1 MTNSPLQTPHT
12 SYEGELQEYLRKED
26 SHDVIMG
33 HEFNEGNPEPKDE
46 QKRNFTLQDM
56 WPLYLYRWW
65 LREYA
70 AEFFGTF
77 FLLSFGTGVNAT
89 TMFHAGATASYQTN
103 VSYLAVTF
111 GWACGLAIA
120 LFMSM
125 GVSGG
130 HLNPA
135 VTLANCVFG
144 AFPWKKAPGFFLAQL
159 LGSMTGAANVYGLF
173 KSHFDEAQQNLLPH
187 ETMAS
192 KFSGI
197 FVTYPSVPN
206 GYAVWSEVFNTM
218 ALMMGVLAVTDSRM
232 TPALNFKPVAVGLLV
247 FVIGITTG
255 VNSGFAINPTRDLGP
270 RMLTAMLWGSEPF
283 TLYSYY
289 FWIPTFMPFVGAL
302 LGMFLYVFFI
312 IPPGL

>member
-1 MTNSPLQTPHT
+1 MPNSPIQTPQT
-12 SYEGELQEYLRKED
+12 SFEEEIQLYMDKED
-26 SHDVIMG
+26 PDGVLVGDESD
-33 HEFNEGNPEPKDE
+33 EGNRQHLAE
-46 QKRNFTLQDM
+46 QNRNFTLQDM
-56 WPLYLYRWW
+56 WPLYEYRWC

-70 AEFFGTF
+70 AEFFGSF
-77 FLLSFGTGVNAT
+77 FLLSFGAGVNAT
-89 TMFHAGATASYQTN
+89 TTFHAGATASYQTN
-103 VSYLAVTF
+103 ISYLAVTF

-120 LFMSM
+120 LFISM

-135 VTLANCVFG
+135 VTVANCVFG
-144 AFPWKKAPGFFLAQL
+144 AFPWRKAPGFFLAQL

-173 KSHFDEAQQNLLPH
+173 KSHFDDAQQNLLEH

-197 FVTYPSVPN
+197 FVTYPAVPT

-218 ALMMGVLAVTDSRM
+218 ALMMGVLALTDNRM
-232 TPALNFKPVAVGLLV
+232 TPAVNYKPVAVGLLV

-255 VNSGFAINPTRDLGP
+255 INSGFAINPTRDLGP
-270 RMLTAMLWGSEPF
+270 RMFTAMLWGPEPF
-283 TLYSYY
+283 TLYNYY
-289 FWIPTFMPFVGAL
+289 FWIPTLMPFIGAL

-312 IPPGL
+312 IPPRS